1 MHCLGLF
8 RRAELTR
15 TRRITETD
23 FRGHAP
29 EENHFV
35 KHLASAFL
43 LLSFAMPA
51 WAEDPSETGLAAVRD
66 LGRLNGQTLACGR
79 KDTAAWV
86 RILMLNHAPKTRAYG
101 EAYEEGTQETFA
113 AHSRGMPCPTSA
125 EMAARLEAV
134 TQRLKA
140 VLPAPGQV
148 PQGHRPAETAPNA
161 IVPRYLLQEPSGR
174 AVTNEDFLGR
184 FQLIAFGYT
193 SCPDVCPT
201 TLQEMKEVLKHL
213 ADRASQLQP
222 IFVTVDPERDTAQVM
237 REYTAAFDPR
247 ILGLRGSED
256 LTRRAA
262 AEFRMRYEKV
272 RDPAA
277 PPGSY
282 TVDHSAGMILL
293 GPDGQSLVRFAYGTP
308 AKQVAERIEAL
319 MREGG
324 PRRPPQRP

>member
-1 MHCLGLF
+1 MRATILERITLFACCLGL
-8 RRAELTR
+8 A
-15 TRRITETD
+15 
-23 FRGHAP
+23 AAAQAS
-29 EENHFV
+29 EE
-35 KHLASAFL
+35 A
-43 LLSFAMPA
+43 
-51 WAEDPSETGLAAVRD
+51 GLAAVRD
-66 LGRLNGQTLACGR
+66 LGRLNGNALACGQ

-86 RILMLNHAPKTRAYG
+86 RVLMLNHAPKTRTYG

-113 AHSRGMPCPTSA
+113 AHGRGAPCPSQTEFA
-125 EMAARLEAV
+125 VKLDGV

-140 VLPAPGQV
+140 ALPVPGQV
-148 PQGHRPAETAPNA
+148 PQGHNSPAESVPNA
-161 IVPRYLLQEPSGR
+161 VVPRYLLQGPNGR

-213 ADRASQLQP
+213 GSKAPQLQP
-222 IFVTVDPERDTAQVM
+222 IFITVDPERDSAQVM
-237 REYTAAFDPR
+237 REYTSAFDPR

-262 AEFRMRYEKV
+262 AEFRVRYEKV

-293 GPDGQSLVRFAYGTP
+293 GPDGRAVVRFAYATP
-308 AKQVAERIEAL
+308 AQKVAERIDAL
-319 MREGG
+319 MLEQGQRM
-324 PRRPPQRP
+324 PAQRPSR